1 MKIRLMRSWEKQE
14 EERCRDMENLR
25 TIQVAER
32 DVIKELTGIT
42 KIPLRWTSKKAHL
55 IVKVV

>member
-1 MKIRLMRSWEKQE
+1 MKVRIMRSWEKQE

-25 TIQVAER
+25 TIKRCER
-32 DVIKELTGIT
+32 ALLNKLY
-42 KIPLRWTSKKAHL
+42 LRHTSKKAHL